1 MLGQQNILFSRGAE
15 KVGKGDMVGLI
26 NTSNGNRSC

>member
-15 KVGKGDMVGLI
+15 KVEIGDIEGMVG
-26 NTSNGNRSC
+26 

>member
-15 KVGKGDMVGLI
+15 KVGIGDIEGMVG
-26 NTSNGNRSC
+26 